1 MKTSQMGKGKVIFSE
16 LAIEQG
22 SQPLSLC
29 PGRDSKTGKCKSFP
43 VETGKGF
50 GYTLMVGMGKQGK
63 LTRNK
68 ASFVVGGIHIYLS
81 LVLIWKQDKN
91 LGSWQLLIKC

>member
-29 PGRDSKTGKCKSFP
+29 PGRDSKTGRGLESSIVKNGRK
-43 VETGKGF
+43 V
-50 GYTLMVGMGKQGK
+50 GY
-63 LTRNK
+63 
-68 ASFVVGGIHIYLS
+68 
-81 LVLIWKQDKN
+81 
-91 LGSWQLLIKC
+91 